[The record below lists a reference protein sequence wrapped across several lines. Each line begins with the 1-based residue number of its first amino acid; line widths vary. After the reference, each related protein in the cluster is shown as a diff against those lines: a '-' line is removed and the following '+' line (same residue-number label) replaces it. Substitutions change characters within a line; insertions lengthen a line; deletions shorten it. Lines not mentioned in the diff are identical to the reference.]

1 MLFRSQENAFNDIKT
16 VFQQK
21 DTILLHGVNSS
32 GKTEIYAH
40 LIREMINHG
49 KQVLYLLP
57 EIALTSQ
64 MIHRLEKYFGA
75 RVGVY
80 HSKYSDAERVEI
92 WKNLSNHSSND
103 SYNIILGVRSSVF
116 LPFRNL
122 GLIIVDEE
130 NEPSYKQQ
138 DPAPRYH
145 ARDAAIY
152 LARLVHAKTLL
163 GTATPS
169 LESYYNAQQ
178 GKYGLVSLKE
188 RFGDLKMPDFV
199 LVNTREAYRKRKM
212 AAHFTPELFK
222 EVTEALE
229 EQEQVILFQNRRG
242 FSPYVQCTECGWIP
256 RCKHC
261 DVNLTYH
268 KYSRGLT
275 CHYCGYSESLP
286 GSCSECGSSD
296 LKTKGFGTEQIEE
309 ETAILFPEARI
320 GRLDYDTTRS
330 KKSYQ
335 NILGDFEDH
344 KIDILIGTQM
354 ISRGLDFDHVR
365 LVGVLNADN
374 LMFFPDFRSY
384 ERTFQLLTQ
393 VGGRAGRRDK
403 RGKVVIQ
410 TSDPDHPV
418 LQWVADGDYLKMFR
432 EQMEE
437 RKQFKYP
444 PFYRMIK
451 ITLKHRDKYALNK
464 GAQFFGRDLKKIFGK
479 RVLGPQE
486 PLINRVKNL
495 YMKQVLLKLEKEI
508 DLIYAK
514 DLLIE
519 SVEVFHDREEGKSIR
534 VVVDVDPM

>member
-1 MLFRSQENAFNDIKT
+1 MT
-16 VFQQK
+16 
-21 DTILLHGVNSS
+21 GVQ
-32 GKTEIYAH
+32 TCALPIY
-40 LIREMINHG
+40 
-49 KQVLYLLP
+49 
-57 EIALTSQ
+57 
-64 MIHRLEKYFGA
+64 
-75 RVGVY
+75 
-80 HSKYSDAERVEI
+80 
-92 WKNLSNHSSND
+92 
-103 SYNIILGVRSSVF
+103 
-116 LPFRNL
+116 
-122 GLIIVDEE
+122 
-130 NEPSYKQQ
+130 
-138 DPAPRYH
+138 
-145 ARDAAIY
+145 
-152 LARLVHAKTLL
+152 
-163 GTATPS
+163 
-169 LESYYNAQQ
+169 
-178 GKYGLVSLKE
+178 
-188 RFGDLKMPDFV
+188 
-199 LVNTREAYRKRKM
+199 
-212 AAHFTPELFK
+212 
-222 EVTEALE
+222 
-229 EQEQVILFQNRRG
+229 
-242 FSPYVQCTECGWIP
+242 
-256 RCKHC
+256 
-261 DVNLTYH
+261 
-268 KYSRGLT
+268 
-275 CHYCGYSESLP
+275 
-286 GSCSECGSSD
+286 
-296 LKTKGFGTEQIEE
+296 
-309 ETAILFPEARI
+309 
-320 GRLDYDTTRS
+320 
-330 KKSYQ
+330 
-335 NILGDFEDH
+335 FEDH